1 MSIKDTNNNK
11 QKTKSISVL
20 ALNDA
25 KSFDGSSCYANVPSD
40 CKTTGSGSVTIQYIS
55 PTTPPATTTTKNPNG
70 ASSSVYN
77 FKHAICLFSLLF
89 NIVYL
94 I

>member
-25 KSFDGSSCYANVPSD
+25 KSFDGRSCYNDVPSD
-40 CKTTGSGSVTIQYIS
+40 CKTIGSGSVTIQYNA
-55 PTTPPATTTTKNPNG
+55 PTTSPATTTTKITNG

-77 FKHAICLFSLLF
+77 FKYVICLFSLLS
-89 NIVYL
+89 NIIYL